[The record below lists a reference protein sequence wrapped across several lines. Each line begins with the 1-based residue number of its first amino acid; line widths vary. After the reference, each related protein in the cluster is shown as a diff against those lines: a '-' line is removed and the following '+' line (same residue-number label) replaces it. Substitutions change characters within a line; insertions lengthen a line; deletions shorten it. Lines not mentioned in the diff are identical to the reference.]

1 MKRILIAIFLL
12 GSLNLMAGELN
23 FDGFYQGKNLYVLNP
38 FSDASNNSFCI
49 TSVLVNGSATK
60 DEIQSSSFEIDFSL
74 LELKT
79 GDKVAVKISY
89 KDGCTP
95 KVINPEV
102 IKPTASFAMVTI
114 KADNNN
120 LKWSTR
126 NEMGSLTFVVE
137 EFRWNNW
144 RKIAEVK
151 GLGTPEKAS
160 YEVPINSHSGT
171 NKYRVSQT
179 DYTKKPKYSKVAQYQ
194 TPMNVPEVTFL
205 LAEKGTKI
213 KFSAQTVYQIWD
225 GTGKFIKEGMDA
237 LVDISDLEKGLYHL
251 YYDDKTADFTK
262 K

>member
-1 MKRILIAIFLL
+1 MKRILIVVFLL
-12 GSLNLMAGELN
+12 GCMKLFAGELSY
-23 FDGFYQGKNLYVLNP
+23 DGYYQGKNLYVVNP
-38 FSDASNNSFCI
+38 FSDASNTAFCI
-49 TSVLVNGSATK
+49 TSVLVNGSAAK
-60 DEIQSSSFEIDFSL
+60 NEIQSSSFEIDFSL
-74 LELKT
+74 MEIKA
-79 GDKVAVKISY
+79 GDKVTVKISY

-102 IKPTASFAMVTI
+102 IKPTATFAMVTI

-179 DYTKKPKYSKVAQYQ
+179 DYTRKAKYSKVAQYQ
-194 TPMNVPEVTFL
+194 TPMNVLEVTFL
-205 LAEKGTKI
+205 MAEKGTKI

-225 GTGKFIKEGMDA
+225 SKGTFIKEGTDA
-237 LVDISDLEKGLYHL
+237 EVSISDLDKGVYHL

>member
-1 MKRILIAIFLL
+1 MKRKLIVAFLL
-12 GSLNLMAGELN
+12 GSMNIFAGELN
-23 FDGFYQGKNLYVLNP
+23 YEGYYQGKNLYVVNP
-38 FSDASNNSFCI
+38 FNDAGNTSFCV

-60 DEIQSSSFEIDFSL
+60 DEIHSSSFEIDFSL
-74 LELKT
+74 LELKA
-79 GDKVAVKISY
+79 GDKVAVKIAY
-89 KDGCTP
+89 KDGCSP

-102 IKPTASFAMVTI
+102 IKPTASFAMISI

-126 NEMGSLTFVVE
+126 NEMGSLTFLVE

-151 GLGTPEKAS
+151 GLGTPDKAS

-179 DYTKKPKYSKVAQYQ
+179 DYTHKPKYSKVAQYQ
-194 TPMNVPEVTFL
+194 TPLNAPEVTFAM
-205 LAEKGTKI
+205 AEKGSKI

-225 GTGKFIKEGMDA
+225 STGKFIKEGTDA
-237 LVDISDLEKGLYHL
+237 EVNISDLEKGVYHL